1 MDDIQQNLIPFEL
14 THTLLCWEVGTK
26 LLHRIS
32 TQLHYEMETCSYTSK
47 YSFFTHIL
55 LYVQTFIF
63 YELKLCLNAL
73 DLGGWSPYSKILK
86 QGFEYPG
93 KQKNLLNMDL

>member
-1 MDDIQQNLIPFEL
+1 M
-14 THTLLCWEVGTK
+14 
-26 LLHRIS
+26 
-32 TQLHYEMETCSYTSK
+32 
-47 YSFFTHIL
+47 L

-86 QGFEYPG
+86 QCFEYPG
-93 KQKNLLNMDL
+93 KQKNLLNIDL